1 MTTTNY
7 RSNSRNKSRRQETK
21 CSRAAAKPRLE
32 RLEDRLALAGFG
44 PADGSYIL
52 ESLPFSYESVSVLSG
67 DRIVAASSGNGMVGR
82 YDGQGNLDTTFGSG
96 GLTQSGK
103 WTGTRGAGDPLSV
116 QADGKL
122 VMAGKLIMAG
132 RDSAMKT
139 ARLNANGSPD
149 STYGTG
155 GVSTSLD
162 ITTGSDVAYSSGIQ
176 SNGKIV
182 AAGYSST
189 SNGSSAVIARY
200 TTSGAVDSGKG
211 GFGQTIQGKPAGYAA
226 TSFGGTDNEFFGLAV
241 QPDDKIVA
249 VGHRQTDLTT
259 TTSDIRLVIARY
271 TASGTLDT
279 TFNNTGYSIFLPSG
293 MVGTKAY
300 AVTIQADG
308 KIDVSGYAVGAD
320 GNRDLLV
327 ARYNTNGT
335 LDSGFGGGK
344 GYVTFDID
352 GAASQ
357 TDERATSLVIQP
369 DGKIVAAGYFYHPT
383 AVQTPDNNV
392 LVTRFNTD
400 GTLDNTFGTGGF
412 KMGSA
417 PSGHTQWGYAVALE
431 SDGSIIV
438 GGRDRDQSAEPNAM
452 LMRFYGASTPP
463 AAPTRSSTTTTT
475 TATSAATDSVMSMF
489 FLDDPTLSKR
499 KNR

>member
-7 RSNSRNKSRRQETK
+7 RSSSRNKFRRQETK
-21 CSRAAAKPRLE
+21 RSRAAAKPSLE

-96 GLTQSGK
+96 GLAQ
-103 WTGTRGAGDPLSV
+103 TGIIGGGGVGDPLSV

-122 VMAGKLIMAG
+122 VMAGGSSKLN
-132 RDSAMKT
+132 T

-155 GVSTSLD
+155 GVSASLD

-182 AAGYSST
+182 VAGYT
-189 SNGSSAVIARY
+189 GSRATGASAVIARY

-211 GFGQTIQGKPAGYAA
+211 GFGQTIQGKPAGYTA
-226 TSFGGTDNEFFGLAV
+226 TSFGGTDNEFWGLAV

-249 VGHRQTDLTT
+249 VGYRQTYLTT

-279 TFNNTGYSIFLPSG
+279 TFNKTGYSIFLPSG
-293 MVGTKAY
+293 MVGTKAH
-300 AVTIQADG
+300 AVTLQADG

-320 GNRDLLV
+320 GDRDLLV

-352 GAASQ
+352 GTVSQ

-369 DGKIVAAGYFYHPT
+369 DGKIVAAGYVYPPT
-383 AVQTPDNNV
+383 AQTPGMNV

-417 PSGHTQWGYAVALE
+417 PSGHTQWGYAVALK

-475 TATSAATDSVMSMF
+475 IATSAATDALMAMF